1 MFFCWVFFFF
11 LVDLFL
17 ALWVSFF
24 KFIITHAWNNFG
36 FLWDSV
42 ENSSFL
48 ALVGYS
54 RRTHLDKLIRET
66 PRGKREYVA
75 CLLRKTWIGE
85 KFGIPTFSVKSVQ
98 GPQWRCDEQLA
109 PCPQV
114 WLPCNSVLPMPWC
127 ILFFLCNVSFCFW
140 IDSDLKEKK
149 KYLDLV

>member
-1 MFFCWVFFFF
+1 MCFFGWFFFSLWICFWLSGF
-11 LVDLFL
+11 L
-17 ALWVSFF
+17 FF

-36 FLWDSV
+36 FLGIAWKIL
-42 ENSSFL
+42 FL

-66 PRGKREYVA
+66 PWGKREYVA

-85 KFGIPTFSVKSVQ
+85 KLGISAFSVKSVQ
-98 GPQWRCDEQLA
+98 GPQWCCDEQLA

-140 IDSDLKEKK
+140 INSDLKEKK
-149 KYLDLV
+149 V